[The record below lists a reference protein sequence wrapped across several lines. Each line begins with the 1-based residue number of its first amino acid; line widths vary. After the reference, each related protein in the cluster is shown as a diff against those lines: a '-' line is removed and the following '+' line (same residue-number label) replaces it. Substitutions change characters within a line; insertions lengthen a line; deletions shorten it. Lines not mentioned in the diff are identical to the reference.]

1 MLVTGRDGQVAR
13 SLAERGQARDWTVT
27 LLGRPELDLEAD
39 PADIAAAIAQAKP
52 DIIVSAAAFTA
63 VDLAESEPDRA
74 TAVNARGAGAVAAAA
89 AQLGVPIIHLSTD
102 YVFNGDKASPYVE
115 DDEPGPIGAYGRSK
129 LAGERAVAASTSNA
143 VILRTA
149 WVYSPFGHNFVKTML
164 RHAADRDELNVVG
177 DQLGNP
183 TSALDLADAIFRIGG
198 NLAHS
203 DDPALRSVFH
213 LAAPGDTSWA
223 DLARRIFA
231 ESAKRNGPTA
241 TVNSITT
248 ADYPT
253 PARRP
258 ANSRLDSGRIG
269 SVHGVQLPPW
279 QASIGEVV
287 GRILSGDT
295 ESGSGR

>member
-1 MLVTGRDGQVAR
+1 MLPAVTTSTLEALTPVSSPRPSRIRRRIR
-13 SLAERGQARDWTVT
+13 SPRLLRKTRRTVT
-27 LLGRPELDLEAD
+27 LGE
-39 PADIAAAIAQAKP
+39 
-52 DIIVSAAAFTA
+52 SAT
-63 VDLAESEPDRA
+63 V
-74 TAVNARGAGAVAAAA
+74 
-89 AQLGVPIIHLSTD
+89 
-102 YVFNGDKASPYVE
+102 
-115 DDEPGPIGAYGRSK
+115 
-129 LAGERAVAASTSNA
+129 
-143 VILRTA
+143 LRTA

-164 RHAADRDELNVVG
+164 RLAADRDELNVVG

-213 LAAPGDTSWA
+213 LAARGDTNWA
-223 DLARRIFA
+223 DFARHIFA

>member
-13 SLAERGQARDWTVT
+13 SLAERGHGGDWTVA
-27 LLGRPELDLEAD
+27 LLGRPELDLEAEPSVIVD
-39 PADIAAAIAQAKP
+39 AIAQSNP

-74 TAVNARGAGAVAAAA
+74 MAVNARGAGAVAAAA
-89 AQLGVPIIHLSTD
+89 ARLGIPIIHLSTD
-102 YVFNGDKASPYVE
+102 YVFAGDKPSPYVE
-115 DDEPGPIGAYGRSK
+115 NDEPGPIGAYGRSK
-129 LAGERAVAASTSNA
+129 LAGERAVAAATADA

-164 RHAADRDELNVVG
+164 RLAADRDEINVVG

-183 TSALDLADAIFRIGG
+183 TSALDLADAILRIAG
-198 NLAHS
+198 NLIRS
-203 DDPALRSVFH
+203 DDPTLRSVFH
-213 LAAPGDTSWA
+213 LAAPGDTNWA
-223 DLARRIFA
+223 DFARQIFA

-241 TVNSITT
+241 TVNSIAS

-258 ANSRLDSGRIG
+258 ENSRLDSGRIG
-269 SVHGVQLPPW
+269 SVHGVHLPPW